1 MMNPRVIAAKAV
13 SPQQLLITFANHEQR
28 IFDVSEYLPLPVFQV
43 LGNLSYFEQV
53 QVKHGTITWFD
64 EVDFCP
70 DTVYLKSKPKPS
82 EL

>member
-1 MMNPRVIAAKAV
+1 MMNPRIIAAKAV
-13 SPQQLLITFANHEQR
+13 SPQQLLITLANHEQR
-28 IFDVSEYLPLPVFQV
+28 IFDVSEYLPLPVFQA

-70 DTVYLKSKPKPS
+70 DTVYLKSKPIPNN
-82 EL
+82 